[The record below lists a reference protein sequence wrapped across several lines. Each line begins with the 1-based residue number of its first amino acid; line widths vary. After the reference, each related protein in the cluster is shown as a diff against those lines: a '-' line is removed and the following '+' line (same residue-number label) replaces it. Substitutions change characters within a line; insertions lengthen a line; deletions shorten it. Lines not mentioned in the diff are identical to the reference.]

1 MKYTFETNLTDWG
14 NVEMNRALGILLF
27 GTGLVVIVGCMI
39 ATISTLNIGSCADS
53 FAESRCQEGA
63 FNARVVFFVI
73 GAIGVGIMFS
83 GAALIRRTSSG
94 SSDANLPTS
103 QVRSNFSS
111 NLATPNIEQEL
122 QKAADMLKSGLID
135 DDEYKELKKKIISK
149 S

>member
-1 MKYTFETNLTDWG
+1 
-14 NVEMNRALGILLF
+14 
-27 GTGLVVIVGCMI
+27 
-39 ATISTLNIGSCADS
+39 
-53 FAESRCQEGA
+53 
-63 FNARVVFFVI
+63 
-73 GAIGVGIMFS
+73 MFS

-103 QVRSNFSS
+103 QVRSNFPS